1 MQFFLATLSTASTS
15 KMQVFARCAPHF
27 ENIKQC
33 NFSGAP
39 FTNPEVR
46 LHSCD
51 DLSTLHR
58 FIACIKIA
66 RVHGGW
72 SFDNNFDERAWRPTS
87 NVSNTQAN
95 SFADGCCA
103 QPRPDGLGR
112 FSQNFPTR
120 HISQHI
126 PTKFPRARS
135 SIIAM
140 RDDVTVEFVNSKF
153 SEQVFGE
160 CFQHYF
166 NFFSSADGLNCMF
179 QISTVSWWLAA
190 ARLTVICFQVF
201 QSSHVGRIVRR
212 NQ

>member
-1 MQFFLATLSTASTS
+1 MQFFWQHCQQLQPPKCRYLPGVHHILKTPSSA
-15 KMQVFARCAPHF
+15 
-27 ENIKQC
+27 I
-33 NFSGAP
+33 FSVCHSQI
-39 FTNPEVR
+39 PEVR
-46 LHSCD
+46 PHSCD

-87 NVSNTQAN
+87 NFSNTQAN

-112 FSQNFPTR
+112 FSQKFPTR
-120 HISQHI
+120 DISQHI

-140 RDDVTVEFVNSKF
+140 RHDVTVEFVNSKF
-153 SEQVFGE
+153 SKQVFGE
-160 CFQHYF
+160 CFQRYF

-179 QISTVSWWLAA
+179 QISAG
-190 ARLTVICFQVF
+190 
-201 QSSHVGRIVRR
+201 HGG
-212 NQ
+212 